1 MGLTSNQISSLGTI
15 VSTNRD
21 IKPQESLPTTTL
33 PLSAHESNKT
43 VSSINNDDEVETVNE
58 VLGMEERNGKIYYK
72 VNFTGHSSDYT
83 AWAVRAQ
90 IDPLADEINRTVE
103 KIQGLIIDHLT
114 KTPRAQLDQWKAGMH
129 QLVDDIYF
137 EKSQE
142 MDTLIEQN
150 KEEFADHKKQHLE
163 MIMKIQDDVKQLVE
177 DGDAT
182 FEQVQLVKAQ
192 LINVEKAMGL
202 FQENFICINAQISG
216 RDLLKVRSNLNK
228 LQVIRAKSSVQKP
241 ASSNPISDVNGH
253 ANKKINERPHA
264 AQAPSSPFCGGVGCS
279 PLGNPKPTLF
289 SPTTSTATASPQ
301 IFGFGAPAV
310 GVFTSAPFGSAS
322 TTTTSLFSFAA
333 PTVQAS
339 TSGSS
344 FGSQPSFTPTLAV
357 STFGNKDVTIKA
369 NPRRQKN

>member
-1 MGLTSNQISSLGTI
+1 MSEAKQRCQLEGCTRAA
-15 VSTNRD
+15 STRCYCC
-21 IKPQESLPTTTL
+21 
-33 PLSAHESNKT
+33 NKSVCT
-43 VSSINNDDEVETVNE
+43 
-58 VLGMEERNGKIYYK
+58 RH
-72 VNFTGHSSDYT
+72 FTEHIE
-83 AWAVRAQ
+83 AVRAQ

-216 RDLLKVRSNLNK
+216 RDLLK
-228 LQVIRAKSSVQKP
+228 
-241 ASSNPISDVNGH
+241 
-253 ANKKINERPHA
+253 KINERPHA
-264 AQAPSSPFCGGVGCS
+264 AQAPSSPFCGGFGCS

-289 SPTTSTATASPQ
+289 SPITSTATASPQ

-369 NPRRQKN
+369 NPWRQKN